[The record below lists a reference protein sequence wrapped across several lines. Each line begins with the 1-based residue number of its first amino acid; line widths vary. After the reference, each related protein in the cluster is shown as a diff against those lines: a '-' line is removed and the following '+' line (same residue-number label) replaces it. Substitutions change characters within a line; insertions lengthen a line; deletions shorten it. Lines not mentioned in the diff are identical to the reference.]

1 MMFNIYDVVD
11 EEFNFNIMNV
21 IDELINICLLF

>member
-1 MMFNIYDVVD
+1 MFNIYDVVD